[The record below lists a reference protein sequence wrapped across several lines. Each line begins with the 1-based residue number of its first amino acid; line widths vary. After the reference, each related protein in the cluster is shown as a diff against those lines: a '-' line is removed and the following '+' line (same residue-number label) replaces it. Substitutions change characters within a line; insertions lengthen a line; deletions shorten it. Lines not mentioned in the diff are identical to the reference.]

1 MEFHDFSE
9 FYLICG
15 PIMEAHIKNTIDYD
29 IYNRDTKLIKENT
42 RQCAKVLLELSDDKF
57 EKIYHNVPS
66 HIELFEHTTF
76 RIIPSNDIHNQYI
89 EPIENFTYYTF
100 ICACISNINL
110 IRKCLKISV
119 TLLNN
124 SINMIN
130 SDIDGYINLDVESCK
145 LLHEHG
151 CCMNYFYY
159 IATCLHNYDSMKCI
173 VDNMNAIELTS
184 LISTMHY
191 LYGHLSF
198 ILIIDKISAI
208 NDKDLNALLKLKV
221 SECYLHAHAAQ
232 CYYIIK
238 YIPLSEG
245 KELLIEHNKQYDAC
259 TLSNIKILTDEQ
271 KILYNNVLEFHF
283 RPRGGHTKSA
293 LATFL

>member
-1 MEFHDFSE
+1 
-9 FYLICG
+9 
-15 PIMEAHIKNTIDYD
+15 
-29 IYNRDTKLIKENT
+29 
-42 RQCAKVLLELSDDKF
+42 
-57 EKIYHNVPS
+57 
-66 HIELFEHTTF
+66 
-76 RIIPSNDIHNQYI
+76 
-89 EPIENFTYYTF
+89 
-100 ICACISNINL
+100 
-110 IRKCLKISV
+110 
-119 TLLNN
+119 
-124 SINMIN
+124 
-130 SDIDGYINLDVESCK
+130 
-145 LLHEHG
+145 
-151 CCMNYFYY
+151 
-159 IATCLHNYDSMKCI
+159 
-173 VDNMNAIELTS
+173 MNAIELTS